1 MNNFKSE
8 QINELASAL
17 AKAQNEMLVAGT
29 GSDNPFFKSK
39 YADYATIVRASRPA
53 LCKHGLSITQ
63 ILNEGDDGV
72 HRLITMLMHASGQN
86 LSSTVKIAP
95 LKQDPQSLGSYT
107 TYMKRYAYMA
117 IVGMTSTSDDDD
129 GEAAMVGYRDAKH
142 TPQSAYDQRN
152 KLKEN
157 VHEKISLDQLSQLE
171 HILRDRP
178 DIAEL
183 VLRGL
188 GIETLDQ
195 MPKVKY
201 ITAVDRINTL
211 RQTPAQ

>member
-95 LKQDPQSLGSYT
+95 LKQD
-107 TYMKRYAYMA
+107 
-117 IVGMTSTSDDDD
+117 
-129 GEAAMVGYRDAKH
+129 
-142 TPQSAYDQRN
+142 
-152 KLKEN
+152 
-157 VHEKISLDQLSQLE
+157 
-171 HILRDRP
+171 
-178 DIAEL
+178 
-183 VLRGL
+183 
-188 GIETLDQ
+188 
-195 MPKVKY
+195 
-201 ITAVDRINTL
+201 
-211 RQTPAQ
+211 